1 MSIESSKKGTW
12 KWKQE
17 YKRFIKS
24 NTHERKRQEAKLS
37 RKSADGDA
45 DLMPLK
51 AQLRVPE

>member
-24 NTHERKRQEAKLS
+24 NTHERKRQEVKLS